1 MSVISILI
9 LLLTASI
16 LFAQVQ
22 IVDPPKTGFETRIR
36 ATVEGIWIIDT
47 HEHLPTEA
55 ERLKK
60 NDQIDFTYL
69 FSHYADEDLV
79 SASNSRGIMN
89 AVFGNDFPIEERW
102 ELFKPFYQAMRNTA
116 YGRVPLIIARDLFNI
131 SEINDTTY
139 TELSGKLKVAGK
151 PGWYHYVLKDR
162 ARIELSIQDVGTK
175 ELDQTLFRHVERF
188 DDFIYISSS
197 TEIKQLG
204 KQHGIQIQTLDDF
217 VKTLR
222 KAFQTGLK
230 RGMIGVK
237 SGLAYNRILKY
248 DNVPEKEAIEIFD
261 RLVSTDSEKKKLT
274 SQEIK
279 SLQDFM
285 MHRVLDLA
293 NEFKMPVQ
301 IHTGLQAGN
310 GNIIT
315 NSNPTHLINLFME
328 YPDVN
333 FCIFH
338 SSFPYGGELTTLAKN
353 FPNVFIDMCWTHV
366 ISPSYSI
373 RYLHEW
379 LETVPANK
387 IMAFGGDYSIVEAV
401 YAHAVIARQVVST
414 VLIEKVQSRYFT
426 EQEAIEIAHRILRE
440 NALEIFRLKGKSRD
454 IDKLSVLNRPGR
466 LRDWWQLH
474 KTNEGFICNWM
485 VIGPFEFGTGLDDV
499 FPPEKEIAFAK
510 TYPGIDGLVGWEK
523 EITPETGYLNF
534 ISIFNKRS
542 KESSSDLR
550 GMAYAYTELE
560 SPDARKI
567 TLTLGSNDGAKLWV
581 NNEVV
586 YNVNVGRTAVA
597 DQTFL
602 EVSLKKGINK
612 ILVKVENLGASWGLY
627 LRVVNPDKKIKI
639 RNY

>member
-1 MSVISILI
+1 MPVIAIFILFFSGS
-9 LLLTASI
+9 L

-22 IVDPPKTGFETRIR
+22 IVDPPASGFETRIR
-36 ATVEGIWIIDT
+36 SAVEDIWIIDT

-69 FSHYADEDLV
+69 FSHYANEDLV

-139 TELSGKLKVAGK
+139 SELSQKLKAAGK
-151 PGWYHYVLKDR
+151 PGWYHYVLKER
-162 ARIELSIQDVGTK
+162 AHIELSIQDVGTK
-175 ELDQTLFRHVERF
+175 EPDQTLFRHVERF
-188 DDFIYISSS
+188 DDFIYISSG

-204 KQHGIQIQTLDDF
+204 KQHEIQIQTLDDF
-217 VKTLR
+217 VKTLH

-248 DNVPEKEAIEIFD
+248 DNVPEKDAAEIFN
-261 RLVSTDSEKKKLT
+261 RLLSADSDQKNLT
-274 SQEIK
+274 SQELK
-279 SLQDFM
+279 SLQDYM

-414 VLIEKVQSRYFT
+414 VLVEKVRSGYLT
-426 EQEAIEIAHRILRE
+426 EPEALDIANRILRE
-440 NALEIFRLKGKSRD
+440 NALEIFRLNGKSRD
-454 IDKLSVLNRPGR
+454 IDNLAVLNQPGR

-474 KTNEGFICNWM
+474 KTNEGFVCNWM

-499 FPPEKEIAFAK
+499 APPEKEINFDK
-510 TYPGIDGLVGWEK
+510 NYPGIGSPVGWEK
-523 EITPETGYLNF
+523 VGTSENGYLNF
-534 ISIFNKRS
+534 ISVFNKRS
-542 KESSSDLR
+542 KETNQDLR
-550 GMAYAYTELE
+550 GMAYAYAELE

-567 TLTLGSNDGAKLWV
+567 TLTLGSNDGAKVWV
-581 NNEVV
+581 NNAVV
-586 YNVNVGRTAVA
+586 YNVDVGRTAVA

-602 EVSLKKGINK
+602 EVPLKKGINK

-627 LRVVNPDKKIKI
+627 LRVMNPDKKIKI
-639 RNY
+639 RNF